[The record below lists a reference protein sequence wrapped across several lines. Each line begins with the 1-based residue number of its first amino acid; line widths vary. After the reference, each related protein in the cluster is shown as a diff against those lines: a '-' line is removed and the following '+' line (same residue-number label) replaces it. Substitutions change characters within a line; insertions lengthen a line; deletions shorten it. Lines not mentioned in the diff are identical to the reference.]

1 MSPMLAVLVFVSVAL
16 VGYALAVGLST
27 REAQQRAFHR
37 RFSAMTGWVA
47 QSFQPSVLKDQ
58 RLSRIDLLN
67 TILFRLAVGE
77 RLRRMIVQAGVRKRV
92 GEFMLYIPLLATFGL
107 LLMMVIGAPLAASLL
122 VAAVAG
128 SIPLFVLGRM
138 RRKRAAQFA
147 EQLPDALDLM
157 RSALQAGHGLVS
169 SFTLIADEFP
179 DPIATEFREVA
190 EEVRLGLPMRE
201 ALHNLTQRIDNH
213 DTPLL
218 AVGLLVAQDVGGNL
232 AEVLDNISYTIRER
246 FKLLRDMRVLTA
258 QGRFSAMILTVLP
271 FLLAVVMT
279 IMSPEYMKPVFEERL
294 GQWMII
300 YVFTSVIVGHVVM
313 RRIMNF
319 KV

>member
-1 MSPMLAVLVFVSVAL
+1 MNPVLAVLVFVSVAL
-16 VGYALAVGLST
+16 VGYALAVGLSA
-27 REAQQRAFHR
+27 RVAQRRAFR
-37 RFSAMTGWVA
+37 DRFSAMTGWVA
-47 QSFQPSVLKDQ
+47 QTFQPSVLKDQ

-67 TILFRLAVGE
+67 TILFRLAVTE

-107 LLMMVIGAPLAASLL
+107 LLMMVIGAPFLASLL
-122 VAAVAG
+122 VASIAG
-128 SIPLFVLGRM
+128 SIPLFVLARM
-138 RRKRAAQFA
+138 RRKRAASFA

-157 RSALQAGHGLVS
+157 RSALKAGHGLVS

-201 ALHNLTQRIDNH
+201 ALHNLTQRIDNP

-258 QGRFSAMILTVLP
+258 QGRLSGMVLTILP
-271 FLLAVVMT
+271 FALAVVLTAMN
-279 IMSPEYMKPVFEERL
+279 PKYMKPVFEEPL
-294 GQWMII
+294 GRWMII
-300 YVFTSVIVGHVVM
+300 YVFASVGVGHLFM
-313 RRIMNF
+313 RRIINF

>member
-1 MSPMLAVLVFVSVAL
+1 MNPVLAVLVFVSVAL
-16 VGYALAVGLST
+16 VGYALAAGLSA
-27 REAQQRAFHR
+27 REAQRRAFR
-37 RFSAMTGWVA
+37 DRFSAMTGWVA
-47 QSFQPSVLKDQ
+47 QAFQPSVLKDQ

-67 TILFRLAVGE
+67 TILFRLAVTE

-107 LLMMVIGAPLAASLL
+107 LLMMVIGAPFLASLL
-122 VAAVAG
+122 VASIAG
-128 SIPLFVLGRM
+128 SIPLFVLARM
-138 RRKRAAQFA
+138 RRKRAASFA

-157 RSALQAGHGLVS
+157 RSALKAGHGLVS

-201 ALHNLTQRIDNH
+201 ALHNLTQRIDNP

-258 QGRFSAMILTVLP
+258 QGRLSGMVLTVLP
-271 FLLAVVMT
+271 FALAVVLTAMN
-279 IMSPEYMKPVFEERL
+279 PKYMKPVFEEPL
-294 GQWMII
+294 GRWMII
-300 YVFTSVIVGHVVM
+300 YVFASVGVGHLFM
-313 RRIMNF
+313 RRIINF

>member
-1 MSPMLAVLVFVSVAL
+1 MSPVLAVLVFVSVAL
-16 VGYALAVGLST
+16 VGYALAVGLSA
-27 REAQQRAFHR
+27 REAQQRAFRH

-67 TILFRLAVGE
+67 TILFRLAVTE

-107 LLMMVIGAPLAASLL
+107 LLMMVIGAPFLASLL
-122 VAAVAG
+122 VASIAG
-128 SIPLFVLGRM
+128 SIPLFVLARM
-138 RRKRAAQFA
+138 RRKRAASFA

-157 RSALQAGHGLVS
+157 RSALKAGHGLVS

-201 ALHNLTQRIDNH
+201 ALQNLTQRIDNH

-271 FLLAVVMT
+271 FLLAAVLTV
-279 IMSPEYMKPVFEERL
+279 MSPEYMKPVFEERL

>member
-1 MSPMLAVLVFVSVAL
+1 MNPMLAVLVFVSVAL
-16 VGYALAVGLST
+16 AGYALAVGQSA
-27 REAQQRAFHR
+27 REARRRAFVD
-37 RFSAMTGWVA
+37 RFAAMTGWVA
-47 QSFQPSVLKDQ
+47 KSFQPSVLKDQ

-67 TILFRLAVGE
+67 ALLFRLAITE

-92 GEFMLYIPLLATFGL
+92 GEFMLYIPLLATSGL
-107 LLMMVIGAPLAASLL
+107 LLMMVIGAPFPASLL
-122 VAAVAG
+122 VAVTAG
-128 SIPLFVLGRM
+128 SNPLFVLARM
-138 RRKRAAQFA
+138 RRKRAASFA

-157 RSALQAGHGLVS
+157 RSSLKAGHGLVS

-179 DPIATEFREVA
+179 DPIASEFREVA
-190 EEVRLGLPMRE
+190 EEVRLGLPMRD
-201 ALHNLTQRIDNH
+201 ALQNLTQRIDNP

-246 FKLLRDMRVLTA
+246 FKLLRDVRVLTT
-258 QGRFSAMILTVLP
+258 QGRFSGMILTALP
-271 FLLAVVMT
+271 FILAAVLAAMN
-279 IMSPEYMKPVFEERL
+279 PEYMKPVFEERL
-294 GQWMII
+294 GQWMGI
-300 YVFTSVIVGHVVM
+300 YVCASVAVGHLVM